1 MITYEE
7 FKNLYDAIPGE
18 PEFSVFL
25 DDGREREYMIIKCG
39 GRATFQKCFDG
50 GYPGGEVGYESLD
63 ELCRATQP
71 DGVCLAR
78 DWELISRIAV
88 DDAFYLDTPD
98 DLEDCWRFIACSTML
113 S

>member
-7 FKNLYDAIPGE
+7 FKNLYDALPGD

-25 DDGREREYMIIKCG
+25 GDGREHEYMIIKRDG
-39 GRATFQKCFDG
+39 GAAFRKCFDG
-50 GYPGGEVGYESLD
+50 GYPDGEVGYESLGD
-63 ELCRATQP
+63 LRRATQP

-88 DDAFYLDTPD
+88 DDAFYLDTPS

>member
-1 MITYEE
+1 MINYEE
-7 FKNLYDAIPGE
+7 FKNLYDAIPGD

-25 DDGREREYMIIKCG
+25 GERCAHEYMIIKRDDG
-39 GRATFQKCFDG
+39 VAFRKCFDG

-63 ELCRATQP
+63 TLCRATQP
-71 DGVCLAR
+71 DGVCLER
-78 DWELISRIAV
+78 DWEQIVRITV
-88 DDAFYLDTPD
+88 GDAFYLDTPD